1 MQQLEARHAA
11 SRVAREEGCLSMTL
25 LLLAGGYGRP
35 TLPPGPPCGRTF
47 LNILIGL
54 AIGAALARLLIG

>member
-1 MQQLEARHAA
+1 
-11 SRVAREEGCLSMTL
+11 MTL